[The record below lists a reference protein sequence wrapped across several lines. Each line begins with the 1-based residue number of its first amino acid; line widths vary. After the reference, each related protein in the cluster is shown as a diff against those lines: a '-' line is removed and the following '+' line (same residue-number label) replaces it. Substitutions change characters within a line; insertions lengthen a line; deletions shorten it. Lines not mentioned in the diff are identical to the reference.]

1 MDIYYGKSK
10 FCKKFNSIDTEVIGM
25 PMMNFE
31 DKVQGWNIIFKGL
44 ISPFANK
51 FKNYIQLQMNSE
63 IHDNDEFANK

>member
-1 MDIYYGKSK
+1 
-10 FCKKFNSIDTEVIGM
+10 M

-31 DKVQGWNIIFKGL
+31 EKVQGWDVIFKGL

-63 IHDNDEFANK
+63 IQDNDEFANR